1 MMNKEAEEKFHKFL
15 KNAKNRITPERF
27 EVMDAAIDYKGHF
40 GADDL
45 FISMKNNNS
54 GISRATVYNT
64 LELLAQ
70 CGLLVKRNF
79 GENLNRYECSFM
91 KNKHEHIVCVKCGKI
106 VEFSNPALVD
116 MIKDISE
123 RTGFEITD
131 YYFNV
136 HGKCDVC
143 RKNN

>member
-1 MMNKEAEEKFHKFL
+1 MNKEAEEKFHKFL
-15 KNAKNRITPERF
+15 KEAKNRITPERF
-27 EVMDAAIDYKGHF
+27 EVMEAAIDYSGHF

-45 FISMKNNNS
+45 FISMKNRKLC
-54 GISRATVYNT
+54 ISRATVYNT

-79 GENLNRYECSFM
+79 GENLNRYECTFK

-116 MIKDISE
+116 LINEISE
-123 RTGFEITD
+123 KTGFEITD

-136 HGKCDVC
+136 YGKCDVC
-143 RKNN
+143 RKND